1 MELSQERGGEDD
13 EQTWLHIPGLP
24 PTRSTAHLCGNPFSH
39 LGSGCCI
46 SVTGSASQSEARQ
59 FCTHVH
65 MHLHI
70 HVYEIALLAR
80 AKKVSTTQVSVEGQ
94 GTGGLQHLP
103 TGTLLNIPRKAV
115 LTDACCDMGEWWL
128 VLQEES
134 QSLKDKQCDS
144 ADIKHLK

>member
-1 MELSQERGGEDD
+1 MASHPRTATYQEHSPSLWKPLFSPGKWVLYLSYRVSITIRGE
-13 EQTWLHIPGLP
+13 T
-24 PTRSTAHLCGNPFSH
+24 
-39 LGSGCCI
+39 
-46 SVTGSASQSEARQ
+46 V
-59 FCTHVH
+59 CTPVH

-94 GTGGLQHLP
+94 DTDSLQHLP